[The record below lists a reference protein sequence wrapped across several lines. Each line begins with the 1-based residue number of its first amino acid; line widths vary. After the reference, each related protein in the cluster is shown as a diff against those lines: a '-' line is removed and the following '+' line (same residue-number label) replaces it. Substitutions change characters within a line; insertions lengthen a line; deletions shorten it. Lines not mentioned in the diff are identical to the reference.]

1 MNRRQAKKLLKKR
14 KGYITPRGISPRKC
28 EQFTEKLVDLIA
40 DKLGK
45 KLGEIFEELEKELEM
60 GDTYEN

>member
-14 KGYITPRGISPRKC
+14 KGYITPRGTSPRKC
-28 EQFTEKLVDLIA
+28 EQFTDKLVDLIA

-45 KLGEIFEELEKELEM
+45 ALGEAFEELGKKLEM

>member
-14 KGYITPRGISPRKC
+14 KGYITPRGASPRKC
-28 EQFTEKLVDLIA
+28 EQFTDKLVDLIA

-45 KLGEIFEELEKELEM
+45 ALGEAFEELEKKLEM